1 MCIPFLQRKI
11 SVGGEAKRKK
21 KRKKEKKIKRKMKL
35 RDIETI
41 KNVGGMERNFIVEN
55 TIS

>member
-1 MCIPFLQRKI
+1 
-11 SVGGEAKRKK
+11 VGGEAKRKK